1 MSTEKQIQAGV
12 RAEVALLPRPAAA
25 TADDTED
32 DAVSSI
38 EYDVNEDIIAACV
51 EREKETREKSTD
63 LAEVNAISFGS
74 RYKLFK
80 TQCNSNILN

>member
-1 MSTEKQIQAGV
+1 MRQDWQVSTEKQIQAGV

-25 TADDTED
+25 IADDTED

-51 EREKETREKSTD
+51 EREKATREKSTD
-63 LAEVNAISFGS
+63 LAEVNAINWF
-74 RYKLFK
+74 
-80 TQCNSNILN
+80 